1 MHRSV
6 TVWFALAA
14 LAGGW
19 SLLALGAGGGAFL
32 PGLLSIVA
40 LGCAVNAGIRDRVMG
55 KVLWALSGSGLR
67 AVVIVIG
74 AAMLW
79 QLVGVELALLMAG
92 DVLAYV
98 EVLAAVSL
106 IAANTRLRPIKA
118 RLVERLD
125 PVRRAVVIRF
135 VRASRAIRAIRPP
148 RPRSP
153 PADDGDRAGTF
164 AFA

>member
-1 MHRSV
+1 MSRSV
-6 TVWFALAA
+6 AVWFTLAG

-19 SLLALGAGGGAFL
+19 SLLALGAGGAAFL
-32 PGLLSIVA
+32 PGLLAVIA
-40 LGCAVNAGIRDRVMG
+40 LSCAVNAGVRERVMD

-67 AVVIVIG
+67 AVVIVVG
-74 AAMLW
+74 ASMLW
-79 QLVGVELALLMAG
+79 QLVGIELALLMAG

-118 RLVERLD
+118 RLVERLR
-125 PVRRAVVIRF
+125 PMRTAVRRIA
-135 VRASRAIRAIRPP
+135 RASRAIRAVRPP
-148 RPRSP
+148 RTAP
-153 PADDGDRAGTF
+153 PGEDDPGGAF